1 MHHCLYTAP
10 HLGGY
15 GGGLLV
21 HLRRRWRSADNHGTQ
36 VLSLSHNVTQ
46 WVGGEVE
53 GRGELLGA
61 VGRLTAGVGVK
72 AVGLLIVLLLN
83 VSVDLWVGLG
93 LVPTGQDQFA
103 PEILLTR
110 LKLDVCGRDVGL
122 ALEVP
127 LQLQTCLMKEKIM
140 STACRS

>member
-15 GGGLLV
+15 GGGLLA
-21 HLRRRWRSADNHGTQ
+21 HLRRRWWSTDNSGTQ

-53 GRGELLGA
+53 GRGEVIGA
-61 VGRLTAGVGVK
+61 VGRLAAGIGVK
-72 AVGLLIVLLLN
+72 AVGLLIVFLLN
-83 VSVDLWVGLG
+83 VSEDVWVGRG
-93 LVPTGQDQFA
+93 LLPTGQDH
-103 PEILLTR
+103 PEVLLAR